1 MNREAEEENGKG
13 ERRREAADG
22 ARVEATRGSSCGE
35 ASSRRVR
42 AGGRVGWTRWF
53 YRLALPSR
61 DETRSV
67 GVRGV
72 GVRGA
77 VGVAGR
83 WVGVGPFWSWTR
95 RPQAAAPAPRYF
107 QPFFFFPAYFC
118 LATGRFRC
126 VFPVDFGWVRPYG
139 VAARPNPVGSVAC
152 PGGGGGGGAL
162 RVRDSMGSLMWRRK
176 GNENFAVS

>member
-22 ARVEATRGSSCGE
+22 GRVEATRGSSCGE

-95 RPQAAAPAPRYF
+95 RPQAAAPAPRYL
-107 QPFFFFPAYFC
+107 QPFFSRILLLGHRAIPMRFPR
-118 LATGRFRC
+118 RF
-126 VFPVDFGWVRPYG
+126 WVGSAIWRRR
-139 VAARPNPVGSVAC
+139 AAEPVGSVAC
-152 PGGGGGGGAL
+152 PGGGGGAL